1 MSKNQKE
8 EKSKTECFS
17 PLKRLPVDFFG
28 GGGEWDSKTTFKHFS
43 FTICI
48 MLNLI

>member
-17 PLKRLPVDFFG
+17 PLKSLPVEFFFW
-28 GGGEWDSKTTFKHFS
+28 GGEWDSKTTFKHFS
-43 FTICI
+43 FTLCI
-48 MLNLI
+48 MLYLI